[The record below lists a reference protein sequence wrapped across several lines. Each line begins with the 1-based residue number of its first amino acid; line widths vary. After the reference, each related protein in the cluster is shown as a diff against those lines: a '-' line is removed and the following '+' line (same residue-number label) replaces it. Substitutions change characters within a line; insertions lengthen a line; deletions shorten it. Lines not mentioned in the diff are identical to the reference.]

1 VLLADALLERV
12 AEPLRAAAFSSIV
25 TTPLVGAI
33 AAERGIHFER
43 TLTGF
48 KWIWTA
54 AMELEKRA
62 SKRFAY
68 GCEEA
73 LGYSVTRAVRDKDG
87 MSAAMVLA
95 ELAERCRREGRSLLD
110 RLHDIERRLGVW
122 GSAQH
127 SVVVRG
133 VGAIAEIARAL
144 DNLSASPPESLGGMR
159 VVACRDYRRG
169 EEERPRWL
177 GSALLVELELEQGRV
192 LVRPSGTE
200 PKLKVYVDVRGE
212 VAASA
217 SVFAEEETLAER
229 AVAVAREVVE
239 MLGISGL

>member
-1 VLLADALLERV
+1 M
-12 AEPLRAAAFSSIV
+12 
-25 TTPLVGAI
+25 
-33 AAERGIHFER
+33 
-43 TLTGF
+43 
-48 KWIWTA
+48 A
-54 AMELEKRA
+54 AMELETKA

-87 MSAAMVLA
+87 ISAAMALGA
-95 ELAERCRREGRSLLD
+95 LAERCRREGRTLLD
-110 RLHDIERRLGVW
+110 RLHEIERRLGVW

-127 SVVVRG
+127 NVTVRG
-133 VGAIAEIARAL
+133 MGAPAQIGRAL
-144 DNLSASPPESLGGMR
+144 DRLSASPPESVGGLR

-177 GSALLVELELEQGRV
+177 GPSLLIELELEQGRV

-200 PKLKVYVDVRGE
+200 PKLKVYVDVRSD
-212 VAASA
+212 VTATT
-217 SVFAEEETLAER
+217 SVFAEEEMLDER
-229 AVAVAREVVE
+229 AARLAREVVE